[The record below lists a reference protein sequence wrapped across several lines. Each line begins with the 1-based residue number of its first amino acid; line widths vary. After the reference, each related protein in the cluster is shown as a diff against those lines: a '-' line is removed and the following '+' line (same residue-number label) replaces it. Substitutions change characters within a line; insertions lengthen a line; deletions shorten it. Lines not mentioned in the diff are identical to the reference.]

1 MHLDINNTFHK
12 DFDPFR
18 TILTFISFANV
29 YITRYPTSPQQAWGF
44 VGMSISWVKTKY
56 NDLHYKQ
63 GDRITNI
70 TYWQNTIIYTI
81 NKVPE
86 SLT

>member
-18 TILTFISFANV
+18 MILTLISVANV
-29 YITRYPTSPQQAWGF
+29 YITWG
-44 VGMSISWVKTKY
+44 SWVNTKY

-63 GDRITNI
+63 GDSSFPAL
-70 TYWQNTIIYTI
+70 Y
-81 NKVPE
+81 KCHK
-86 SLT
+86 